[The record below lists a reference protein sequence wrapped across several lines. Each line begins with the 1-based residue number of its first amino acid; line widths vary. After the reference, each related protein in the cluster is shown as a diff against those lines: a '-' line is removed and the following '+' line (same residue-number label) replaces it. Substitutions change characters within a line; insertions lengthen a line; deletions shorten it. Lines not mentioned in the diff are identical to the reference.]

1 MIDTTRSAGAICMYT
16 CYIESDL
23 LLLLRLSYDAPLLLF
38 EMHRGAE
45 KACGLTEAIRS
56 IISMTEEGLMRT
68 ILSV

>member
-1 MIDTTRSAGAICMYT
+1 MIDTTRSAHAICMYT
-16 CYIESDL
+16 CYIEPDL
-23 LLLLRLSYDAPLLLF
+23 LLLLRLSYDVPLLLF

>member
-1 MIDTTRSAGAICMYT
+1 M
-16 CYIESDL
+16 EPDL
-23 LLLLRLSYDAPLLLF
+23 LLLFLSYDAPLLLF

-45 KACGLTEAIRS
+45 KASGLTEAIRS

>member
-1 MIDTTRSAGAICMYT
+1 MMDTTRSAGAICMYT

-23 LLLLRLSYDAPLLLF
+23 LLLCLSYDAPFLLF
-38 EMHRGAE
+38 EMHRRAE

>member
-1 MIDTTRSAGAICMYT
+1 MLHEVIYSFSCATG
-16 CYIESDL
+16 
-23 LLLLRLSYDAPLLLF
+23 LSYDTSLLLF

>member
-1 MIDTTRSAGAICMYT
+1 MMDTTRSAAAICMYT

-23 LLLLRLSYDAPLLLF
+23 LLLCLSYDAPLPLF

>member
-23 LLLLRLSYDAPLLLF
+23 LLPCLSYDAPLF